1 MRIPDP
7 GAKKK
12 VWRKQDFLLVVEDHI
27 RDYFVKLDA
36 HKARGSNGMHPQV
49 QRELAEITAKTLS
62 ISF

>member
-1 MRIPDP
+1 LRIPDP

-36 HKARGSNGMHPQV
+36 HKANGMHPQV

-62 ISF
+62 IIF